1 MGTVSVLLVLH
12 LPGVRSLKE
21 KRAVVRS
28 LVARMRSRLALSAA
42 EVGAQDLLQRAEVG
56 FAVVSGDLGTARRVA
71 DEARRFAD
79 QELLG
84 SADVIAVEVGEMAL
98 EAEARG

>member
-1 MGTVSVLLVLH
+1 MGTVSVLLVLQ
-12 LPGVRSLKE
+12 LPGVQSLKA

-28 LVARMRSRLALSAA
+28 LVARLRSRLELSAA

-56 FAVVSGDLGTARRVA
+56 FAVVSADLTTARRVA

-84 SADVIAVEVGEMAL
+84 RAEVVAVHVAETVVRSAD
-98 EAEARG
+98 

>member
-1 MGTVSVLLVLH
+1 MVTVSVLLVLH
-12 LPGVRSLKE
+12 LPGVQSLKE

-28 LVARMRSRLALSAA
+28 LVARLRQRLEVSAA

-56 FAVVSGDLGTARRVA
+56 FAVVSGDLGTARQVA
-71 DEARRFAD
+71 DEAQRFAD

-84 SADVIAVEVGEMAL
+84 RAEVIDVRVTESVL
-98 EAEARG
+98 TSTD